1 MVGPGCAID
10 TDKYFVVCAN
20 VLGSCY
26 GTCGPTSINPDT
38 GRRYGGDFPYVTIR
52 DTVRLHALLLKEELG
67 VKEVFTAIGGSMGGM
82 QALEWAMQ
90 DVVPLRSGVIL
101 AAGGRHNPWQIGV
114 SELQRQAIYADPAY
128 RGGNYTADAPPKA
141 GISVARQ
148 IAMVSYRT
156 HPVYCQKF
164 GRDFTDPT
172 LEGGNPSGEHT
183 YKVEEY
189 LRCVSIILSL
199 TVKGQSLL
207 LVMPRPCSHAAAS
220 SCVSN
225 NNNNCKHTE

>member
-26 GTCGPTSINPDT
+26 GTCGPTSLDPDT
-38 GRRYGGDFPYVTIR
+38 GVRYGGSFPYVTVR
-52 DTVRLHALLLKEELG
+52 DTVRLHALLLKEALG
-67 VKEVFTAIGGSMGGM
+67 VSEVFTAIGGSMGGM

-90 DVVPLRSGVIL
+90 DIVPLRSGVVL
-101 AAGGRHNPWQIGV
+101 AVGGRHNPWQIGV
-114 SELQRQAIYADPAY
+114 SELQRQAIKADPAY
-128 RGGNYTADAPPKA
+128 RGGNYAADAPPNA

-156 HPVYCQKF
+156 HPVYCEKF
-164 GRDFTDPT
+164 GRDMTDPT
-172 LEGGNPSGEHT
+172 LEGTNSSGEHT

-189 LRCVSIILSL
+189 LR
-199 TVKGQSLL
+199 
-207 LVMPRPCSHAAAS
+207 
-220 SCVSN
+220 
-225 NNNNCKHTE
+225 